1 VNSRDPKTRDPK
13 YPFTDVTPR
22 VSIVI
27 PARNEARNLE
37 VILEKL
43 PPVHEVILVDGHSVD
58 GTVETARRLMPDI
71 VVVHQTR
78 TGKGNALACGF
89 AAVTGDIVVMY
100 DADGSADPAEIPAF
114 VDALLAGADVAK
126 GSRFMTGGGSED
138 ITVIRRIGNF
148 GLSLFTNILLGT
160 RYTDLC
166 YGYNAFWTKVV
177 TDLDLPETTL
187 PRRTD
192 GKMLWGDGF
201 EIETIINCRIAAA
214 ELAITEVPSVEKLR
228 IHGVSNLNAV
238 TDGLR
243 VLKTILDERRRW
255 STTKRAASAA
265 RLLATSTAAAS
276 LAAPAGAAPTASPL
290 LTSEV
295 SSDATSLEGAA

>member
-1 VNSRDPKTRDPK
+1 MNTIATAAK
-13 YPFTDVTPR
+13 YPFTGSAPR

-43 PPVHEVILVDGHSVD
+43 PPVHEVILVDGNSVD
-58 GTVETARRLMPDI
+58 DTIETALRIMPEI
-71 VVVHQTR
+71 VVVKQTR

-89 AAVTGDIVVMY
+89 AAVTGDIIVMF
-100 DADGSADPAEIPAF
+100 DADGSADADEIPAY
-114 VDALLAGADVAK
+114 VDALVAGADFAK
-126 GSRFMTGGGSED
+126 GTRFMAGGGSED
-138 ITVIRRIGNF
+138 ITVIRRIGNW
-148 GLSLFTNILLGT
+148 GLSTFTNILLGT
-160 RYTDLC
+160 KYTDLC

-177 TDLDLPETTL
+177 ADLDLPETSL
-187 PRRTD
+187 PRRED

-201 EIETIINCRIAAA
+201 EIETIINCRIVAA

-255 STTKRAASAA
+255 SSIKRAAAA
-265 RLLATSTAAAS
+265 TLPSNFRARTPKAERVIRAAEVATA
-276 LAAPAGAAPTASPL
+276 
-290 LTSEV
+290 V
-295 SSDATSLEGAA
+295 RSLEDAA